1 MRRLLTAVVVLGL
14 AAGIW
19 YLRDPPWLISYTTGL
34 RAWQR
39 AEDGTAFRWST
50 SHASFF
56 VPADAGALLIP
67 VSTTF
72 GAAGDKPMVVTVTID
87 DDRAARVL
95 LEDAQWKQVTVPLPK
110 PGRRRVRRVDI
121 RTSVTRDD
129 YVGVRVGELK
139 VSHDG
144 IQWRPCCFL
153 NR

>member
-1 MRRLLTAVVVLGL
+1 MRRLLTVVMLL
-14 AAGIW
+14 AIAAALA

-56 VPADAGALLIP
+56 VPADAGAVSIP

-72 GAAGDKPMVVTVTID
+72 AAAGDKPMLVTITID

-95 LEDAQWKQVTVPLPK
+95 LEDAQWTHVTVALPK

-129 YVGVRVGELK
+129 NVGVRIGELK
-139 VSHDG
+139 VSRRDKE
-144 IQWRPCCFL
+144 
-153 NR
+153 

>member
-1 MRRLLTAVVVLGL
+1 M
-14 AAGIW
+14 
-19 YLRDPPWLISYTTGL
+19 
-34 RAWQR
+34 
-39 AEDGTAFRWST
+39 
-50 SHASFF
+50 
-56 VPADAGALLIP
+56 
-67 VSTTF
+67 
-72 GAAGDKPMVVTVTID
+72 VTVTID

-121 RTSVTRDD
+121 RTSVTRDV